1 MRNPLVSPT
10 QTAGRAEPRD
20 RFVLR
25 RPRRE
30 VQARPG
36 AVNHH
41 LEPRTPR
48 DEASAAAVGRGL
60 EPERDALGDSAE
72 TSEVCGGF
80 ADVWGSGLWVLG
92 ARVPHA
98 EASRRGFAEMHGML

>member
-1 MRNPLVSPT
+1 MAAAHASVPIVLL
-10 QTAGRAEPRD
+10 GRAAKCNRAPVPSTSISKPE
-20 RFVLR
+20 R
-25 RPRRE
+25 RATKRR
-30 VQARPG
+30 VVVA
-36 AVNHH
+36 
-41 LEPRTPR
+41 
-48 DEASAAAVGRGL
+48 RGL

-98 EASRRGFAEMHGML
+98 EASRRGFAEMHGIL